1 MASPRQAEKR
11 EAIDGLMIT
20 LLDTFRPKEVPED
33 GGEPAFRRAAHVPMK
48 IPPELLAADSS
59 LCDMSNWDRLDRHVR
74 QELNLELN
82 PNKLAVSLKVLI
94 HKPNCNPFQIQ
105 ITNQSSL
112 YIFRRQF
119 ELKPIA
125 ELHSIIEIVMEAQQ
139 KKIFKLVKPKEK
151 RSGKRAAT
159 EKKMRDLSTI
169 MYGDSMGRQREGTWT
184 PEADRARCEP
194 GSNALRPGTR

>member
-11 EAIDGLMIT
+11 EAIDGLMVT
-20 LLDTFRPKEVPED
+20 LLDTFRPKEAPD
-33 GGEPAFRRAAHVPMK
+33 GSGEAAFRRAAHVPMK
-48 IPPELLAADSS
+48 IPPELLAADNK

-74 QELNLELN
+74 QELNLELD
-82 PNKLAVSLKVLI
+82 PNKLAISLKVLI

-139 KKIFKLVKPKEK
+139 KKIFKLIKPKEK
-151 RSGKRAAT
+151 RSGKRAVT
-159 EKKMRDLSTI
+159 EKKMRDLTTI
-169 MYGDSMGRQREGTWT
+169 LYGDSKARQREGPWT
-184 PEADRARCEP
+184 PEADRARCQP
-194 GSNALRPGTR
+194 GSNARRCGTR